1 MKNTILSLL
10 LSLAFFAGAKAEG
23 LKSGDLVAICGDSI
37 TEQKLYSFFM
47 EEYLLMCQPAPDL
60 QAMQFGWGGETSWGF
75 FGRMQNDVMPFKP
88 TVATTCYGMNDGGYK
103 AMTPE
108 TETNYRKAMQD
119 IVKTFKDGGVRFLVV
134 GSPGVVDS
142 DTYKKNDP
150 KIYNETLAGLGK
162 IAKEV
167 AEANGAAFADV
178 NGVMMEVMGKAKA
191 RYGAAYDVAGKDGV
205 HPSPNGHLVMAYAFL
220 KALGCSGNIGTITV
234 DQGSGKAT
242 GTEGHEVLSSGEGK
256 VEIKSSRYPF
266 CLSGDPAN
274 PASTSGVAEFF
285 PFNQDLNRFM
295 LVVKNAPAGKLKVT
309 WGSVSKEFST
319 DDLEKGVNLAA
330 EFLENPFSKPFADAG
345 AAIKKQQEFE
355 TPAIKGALHSLINWR
370 QIIPDNEQT
379 YQAMAEGVL
388 KKSAELRAA
397 SRAAVVP
404 VTHTILIEAVK

>member
-1 MKNTILSLL
+1 MKNTLLSLL
-10 LSLAFFAGAKAEG
+10 LSLFLVAGAKAEG

-75 FGRMQNDVMPFKP
+75 LGRMKNDVLPFKP

-103 AMTPE
+103 AIAPDVVDK
-108 TETNYRKAMQD
+108 YRKAMQD
-119 IVKTFKDGGVRFLVV
+119 IVTTFKEGGVRFLVL

-142 DTYKKNDP
+142 VTYKRNDP

-167 AEANGAAFADV
+167 ADANGAAFADL
-178 NGVMMEVMGKAKA
+178 NGVMLEVMEKAKA
-191 RYGAAYDVAGKDGV
+191 KYGAAYDVAGKDGV

-220 KALGCSGNIGTITV
+220 KALGCTGDIGTITV

-242 GTEGHEVLSSGEGK
+242 GTEGHEVLSSSAGK

-266 CLSGDPAN
+266 CFSGDPSS
-274 PASTSGVAEFF
+274 PDSTSGVVEFF

-295 LVVKNAPAGKLKVT
+295 LVVKNAPAGKVKVT
-309 WGSVSKEFST
+309 WGTVSKEFSST
-319 DDLEKGVNLAA
+319 DLEKGINLAA

-345 AAIKKQQEFE
+345 SVIKKQQEFE

-370 QIIPDNEQT
+370 QAIPDNEQT
-379 YQAMAEGVL
+379 YQAMTDVVL

-404 VTHTILIEAVK
+404 VTHTVLIEAVK